1 MNTFLTLVVLAALAA
16 AAFIIHWAGVV
27 GHSGCAVFC

>member
-1 MNTFLTLVVLAALAA
+1 MNAFLALVVLAALATA
-16 AAFIIHWAGVV
+16 AYIIHWAGVV